1 VKIRATKLRRWAARQ
16 PLRVRLIAILIA
28 LLLVVCATVGVVT
41 TFALRGFLIKRLD
54 QQLTSAGTRYATAL
68 EHDDHDADNAETG
81 TLGQAVGTL
90 GARSLHGTVT
100 SVGVIA
106 DTGRHVTVTSAD
118 KAVLAMLRPSPRE
131 RSIRLP
137 TLGEFRVQVTA
148 GQDGDVLVTGL
159 PLHGVEETLHRLE
172 LIEAI
177 AFAVVLA
184 VTGVLGVLAVRWSLR
199 PLSRVASTAMRVS
212 ELPLATGDVRLHERV
227 PDEPPGTEVGQVGV
241 ALNHMLDRIDA
252 ALSERQRSEERLR
265 RFIADASHEL
275 RTPLSVIRGHAEFVQ
290 RDPAGVPPAVARSL
304 QRIEAES
311 VRMGRLV
318 DDLLL
323 LARLDEG
330 RPLDREDVDLTR
342 VAIDAMS
349 DAQAAGTDHDWQLD
363 LPDEPVVIAGD
374 TFRLHEVVANLL
386 VNARTHTPAGTTVAL
401 TVTSLDDEVRIE
413 VSDDGPGIP
422 DDIQPIVFERFTR
435 ADSSRSHA
443 NGSTGLGLA
452 IVAAVVAAH
461 GGNTSVASR
470 PGRTAVTVRLPRD
483 LAEVAV
489 AD

>member
-1 VKIRATKLRRWAARQ
+1 VKTGATTVRRWAARQ
-16 PLRVRLIAILIA
+16 PLRVRLITILIA
-28 LLLVVCATVGVVT
+28 LLLVVCATVGIAT
-41 TFALRGFLIKRLD
+41 TLALRGFLIKRLD

-81 TLGQAVGTL
+81 TLGQAAGTL
-90 GARSLHGTVT
+90 GARSLNGTVT

-106 DTGRHVTVTSAD
+106 DTGQHVTITDAD
-118 KAVLAMLRPSPRE
+118 KAVLATLRPSPHD

-137 TLGEFRVQVTA
+137 TLGKFRVQVTA

-172 LIEAI
+172 LIEAL

-199 PLSRVASTAMRVS
+199 PLSRVATTAMRVS

-227 PDEPPGTEVGQVGV
+227 PDEPPSTEVGQVSV

-290 RDPAGVPPAVARSL
+290 RDLSSVPPSVAQSL

-342 VAIDAMS
+342 LAIDAVS
-349 DAQAAGTDHDWQLD
+349 DAQVAGPDHQWQLE
-363 LPDEPVVIAGD
+363 LPDEPIVITGD
-374 TFRLHEVVANLL
+374 TYRLHEVVTNLL
-386 VNARTHTPAGTTVAL
+386 GNARIHTPAGTTITLA
-401 TVTSLDDEVRIE
+401 VTADAADGVQIEVR
-413 VSDDGPGIP
+413 DDGPGIP
-422 DDIQPIVFERFTR
+422 AEIQPTVFERFTR
-435 ADSSRSHA
+435 ADDSRSHA

-461 GGNTSVASR
+461 DGTATVQSR
-470 PGRTAVTVRLPRD
+470 PGQTIMTVRLPRD
-483 LAEVAV
+483 QRPS